1 MIKKMLDNFF
11 SAPVNGSYRT
21 FFPFFSVINNDMSL
35 LILRSKTMVIF
46 PNVKIHINKSL
57 MR

>member
-1 MIKKMLDNFF
+1 MLDNFF

-21 FFPFFSVINNDMSL
+21 FSFFSVINNDMSL

-57 MR
+57 MW